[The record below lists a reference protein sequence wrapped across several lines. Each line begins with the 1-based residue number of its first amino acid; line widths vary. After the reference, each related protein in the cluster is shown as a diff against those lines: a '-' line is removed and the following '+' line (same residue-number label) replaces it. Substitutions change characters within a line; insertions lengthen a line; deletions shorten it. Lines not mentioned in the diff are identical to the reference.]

1 MLGPCAYLQ
10 VDNSSR
16 LTSNLMYEIADKIVS
31 FLPPESIEPQARE
44 QLNNI
49 SEMPFVFHHVAVM
62 PDCHLGKGA
71 TVGSVI
77 ATKGAIIP
85 AAVGVDVGCGMVAVR
100 TRFFAKDLPDNL
112 DKLRA
117 GIERRIPL
125 GAGAGNKKLTDTAI
139 ERVRELK
146 SIAMQDY
153 EKVDKHWITALG
165 SLGSGN
171 HFIEICLDENDQVW
185 VALHSG
191 SRGIG
196 NRLATKHI
204 KIAQKLMDEESI
216 QLKDRDLA
224 YLTEATPEF
233 DAYLTDLLWAPDFA
247 RLNREEMMDRVMKE
261 LSFAFYDED
270 GHQSEI
276 EIERIN
282 CHHNFTQQERHFG
295 NTVWITRK
303 GAIQMKRGQRGIIPG
318 SMGTQSYIVSG
329 LENPLSF
336 NSAPHGA
343 GRRFSRSEAKRRFTM
358 NDLEAAMG
366 DISFRHSKSLIDEIP
381 MAYKDID
388 EVMENSK
395 ELVRIDHT
403 LKQVINVKGD

>member
-1 MLGPCAYLQ
+1 MHKL
-10 VDNSSR
+10 N
-16 LTSNLMYEIADKIVS
+16 EKIVT
-31 FLPPESIEPQARE
+31 FLPPESIEPQAKQ
-44 QLNNI
+44 QLINI
-49 SEMPFVFHHVAVM
+49 SEMPFVFHHLAVM

-85 AAVGVDVGCGMVAVR
+85 AAVGVDVGCGMVAVK
-100 TRFFAKDLPDNL
+100 TKFFAKDLPDSL
-112 DKLRA
+112 DKLRT

-125 GAGAGNKKLTDTAI
+125 GAGAGNKKLTETAI
-139 ERVRELK
+139 ERVSELK
-146 SIAMQDY
+146 AIATQDY
-153 EKVDKHWITALG
+153 ERVDKHWITALG

-171 HFIEICLDENDQVW
+171 HFIEICLDEKDQVW

-204 KIAQKLMDEESI
+204 KIAQRLMDEESI
-216 QLKDRDLA
+216 SLKDRDLA

-233 DAYLTDLLWAPDFA
+233 DAYIIDLLWAQDFA

-261 LSFAFYDED
+261 LSYALYGED

-282 CHHNFTQQERHFG
+282 CHHNFTQQEQHFG
-295 NTVWITRK
+295 NKVWITRK
-303 GAIQMKRGQRGIIPG
+303 GAIQMMRNQKGIIPG
-318 SMGTQSYIVSG
+318 SMGTQSYIVSAW
-329 LENPLSF
+329 ENPLSF

-366 DISFRHSKSLIDEIP
+366 NISFRHSKSLIDEIP

-395 ELVRIDHT
+395 ELVQVDHS
-403 LKQVINVKGD
+403 LKQIINIKGD

>member
-1 MLGPCAYLQ
+1 MY
-10 VDNSSR
+10 
-16 LTSNLMYEIADKIVS
+16 NLNENIVT
-31 FLPPESIEPQARE
+31 FLPPESIEPAAKQ
-44 QLNNI
+44 QLINI
-49 SEMPFVFHHVAVM
+49 AEMPFVFHHVAVM

-85 AAVGVDVGCGMVAVR
+85 AAVGVDVGCGMVAVK
-100 TRFFAKDLPDNL
+100 TKFFAKDLPDNL
-112 DKLRA
+112 DKLRQ

-125 GAGAGNKKLTDTAI
+125 GAGAGNKKLTDTAV
-139 ERVRELK
+139 ERVSELK
-146 SIAMQDY
+146 AMATQDY
-153 EKVDKHWITALG
+153 DKVDRNWTTALG
-165 SLGSGN
+165 TLGSGN

-204 KIAQKLMDEESI
+204 RIAQKLMDEESI
-216 QLKDRDLA
+216 PLKDRDLA
-224 YLTEATPEF
+224 YLTETTPEF
-233 DAYLTDLLWAPDFA
+233 DAYITDLLWAQDFA
-247 RLNREEMMDRVMKE
+247 RLNRDEMMDRVMTE
-261 LSFAFYDED
+261 LSYTLNSED
-270 GHQSEI
+270 GHQGEI

-282 CHHNFTQQERHFG
+282 CHHNFTQQEQHFG

-303 GAIQMKRGQRGIIPG
+303 GAIQMKKAQKGIIPG

-343 GRRFSRSEAKRRFTM
+343 GRRFSRSEAKRRFTLS
-358 NDLEAAMG
+358 DLEAAMG
-366 DISFRHSKSLIDEIP
+366 EISFRHSKSLIDEIP

-395 ELVRIDHT
+395 ELVKVDHT
-403 LKQVINVKGD
+403 LRQIVNIKGD

>member
-1 MLGPCAYLQ
+1 MYQ
-10 VDNSSR
+10 VN
-16 LTSNLMYEIADKIVS
+16 DKIVT

-49 SEMPFVFHHVAVM
+49 SEMPFLFHHVAVM

-100 TRFFAKDLPDNL
+100 TKFFAKDLPDNL
-112 DKLRA
+112 DKVRA

-125 GAGAGNKKLTDTAI
+125 GAGAGNKKLTETAI
-139 ERVRELK
+139 KRVSELK
-146 SIAMQDY
+146 SAATQDY
-153 EKVDKHWITALG
+153 DKVDKNWMTALG
-165 SLGSGN
+165 TLGSGN
-171 HFIEICLDENDQVW
+171 HFIEICLDENEQVW
-185 VALHSG
+185 VTLHSG

-204 KIAQKLMDEESI
+204 KIAQKLMEQESI
-216 QLKDRDLA
+216 PLKDRDLA
-224 YLTEATPEF
+224 YLKENTPEF
-233 DAYLTDLLWAPDFA
+233 DAYITDLLWAQDFA

-261 LSFAFYDED
+261 LSYTFYGED

-295 NTVWITRK
+295 HKVWITRK
-303 GAIQMKRGQRGIIPG
+303 GAIQMKKNQKGIIPG
-318 SMGTQSYIVSG
+318 SMGTQNYIVSG
-329 LENPLSF
+329 LENPFSF

-358 NDLEAAMG
+358 NDLEEAMEIFPS
-366 DISFRHSKSLIDEIP
+366 DIQSHS
-381 MAYKDID
+381 
-388 EVMENSK
+388 
-395 ELVRIDHT
+395 
-403 LKQVINVKGD
+403 

>member
-1 MLGPCAYLQ
+1 
-10 VDNSSR
+10 
-16 LTSNLMYEIADKIVS
+16 
-31 FLPPESIEPQARE
+31 
-44 QLNNI
+44 
-49 SEMPFVFHHVAVM
+49 MPFVFHHVAVM

-100 TRFFAKDLPDNL
+100 TKFFAKDIPDNL
-112 DKLRA
+112 KKRRT

-139 ERVRELK
+139 GRVNELK
-146 SIAMQDY
+146 AIATQDY

-204 KIAQKLMDEESI
+204 KIAQKLMDEESV
-216 QLKDRDLA
+216 QLKDQDLA
-224 YLTEATPEF
+224 YLSEATPEF
-233 DAYLTDLLWAPDFA
+233 DAYITDLLWAQDFA
-247 RLNREEMMDRVMKE
+247 RLNREEMMDRLMKE
-261 LSFAFYDED
+261 LSYAIYGEE

-295 NTVWITRK
+295 NKVWITRK
-303 GAIQMKRGQRGIIPG
+303 GAIQMRRDQKGIIPG
-318 SMGTQSYIVSG
+318 SMGTESYIVSG
-329 LENPLSF
+329 LENSFSF

-358 NDLEAAMG
+358 SDLEKAMG
-366 DISFRHSKSLIDEIP
+366 KISFRHSKSLIDEIP
-381 MAYKDID
+381 MAYKDIN
-388 EVMENSK
+388 EVMDNSK
-395 ELVRIDHT
+395 ELVSVEHT
-403 LKQVINVKGD
+403 LKQ